1 MNAYECVNFIRGQ
14 YFKILSPEMHARGVE
29 CLRKSV
35 KDDPEYKEAWQL
47 LAHMLAWG
55 HSLYV
60 PFLQTVTLEGLD
72 EAEKAIDQAIRIDKD
87 FARAYATR
95 AELAFYKKDW
105 KNLVNYAKKAYELA
119 PLDAATV
126 GHISYIVTISGMG
139 CKESEEI
146 KEESGAA

>member
-1 MNAYECVNFIRGQ
+1 MAT
-14 YFKILSPEMHARGVE
+14 
-29 CLRKSV
+29 
-35 KDDPEYKEAWQL
+35 

-60 PFLQTVTLEGLD
+60 PFIQTVTIEGLE
-72 EAEKAIDQAIRIDKD
+72 EAERAIDQAIRIDKD

-105 KNLVNYAKKAYELA
+105 KNLVNYANKAYELA

-126 GHISYIVTISGMG
+126 GHISYILTISGQG
-139 CKESEEI
+139 CNESNEVKSKYKVNTATCYIFEYIRI
-146 KEESGAA
+146 KF